1 MQSFGY
7 FLGGVDADAV
17 CKWHYLKK
25 IVNTLSNA
33 RTTTQ
38 KLTKNS
44 FLTLS
49 TPFSLARVYGLL
61 SSLLAAR
68 NIL

>member
-25 IVNTLSNA
+25 IVSTLSNT
-33 RTTTQ
+33 RNTKQ

-68 NIL
+68 NIS